1 MKKHGMDGFTKIAND
16 AMEKSAYITKQIR
29 AQPDKFEMV
38 NDPMSVNIC
47 FWYTPPAFRGEN
59 ASKYTDEIKSATHKL
74 LFERFQQQGTVLIQ
88 HNPLPEYNL
97 PNFFRLVLK
106 SEKSTKDDMDYILS
120 EIDRIGADIT
130 VDTFAK

>member
-1 MKKHGMDGFTKIAND
+1 
-16 AMEKSAYITKQIR
+16 
-29 AQPDKFEMV
+29 MV

-59 ASKYTDEIKSATHKL
+59 ASKYTDEIKTATHKL
-74 LFERFQQQGTVLIQ
+74 LFERFQKQGTVLIQ